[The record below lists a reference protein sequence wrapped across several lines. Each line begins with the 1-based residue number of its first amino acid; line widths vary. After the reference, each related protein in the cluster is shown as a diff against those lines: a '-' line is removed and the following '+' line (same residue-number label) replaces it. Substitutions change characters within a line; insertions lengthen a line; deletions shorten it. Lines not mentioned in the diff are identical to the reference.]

1 MFYSKWTSE
10 KDLKKYLTEVE
21 IGSEMQK
28 SGIQMLSEGNKIY
41 IKDDESHSLVIGS
54 AGSGKTQAVVLPLV
68 RTIIKANESFLI
80 NDIKGEIM
88 NKVGGELKK
97 RGYNIIV
104 LDYANLKI
112 GNHYNVLDFPY
123 YLYNNDEKDKAIE
136 ILENIAYYIMHD
148 IDSTSDPFWE
158 KTAGDYFVGL
168 ALYLFDNA
176 KSEEINLNSI
186 FNLSNDIFKDE
197 KGYDKL
203 IMNSLDKSSSTYQFL
218 SGTLFSPK
226 ETSGGIIAT
235 FSQKIKGFVTREKL
249 SSMMSTSDFD
259 FKNIGNE
266 KTAIFVITGTAN
278 YANDLV
284 SILVD
289 ELFYSLDLFKNKN
302 NRFNLILDEFDSMK
316 PIKDFY
322 SRINYARGNNIKIT
336 ALIKDL
342 TNLNIV
348 YGTNYK
354 DLIRMCFN
362 NIIYLLANDLY
373 TLEEISKLC
382 GNTEKGPLI
391 SIQELKTLDN
401 FEEVIL
407 MTRMYPVR
415 TKVLPDYKINWNFD
429 NSELEF
435 NNLGKNQINL
445 FDIEKFL
452 KK

>member
-1 MFYSKWTSE
+1 
-10 KDLKKYLTEVE
+10 
-21 IGSEMQK
+21 
-28 SGIQMLSEGNKIY
+28 
-41 IKDDESHSLVIGS
+41 
-54 AGSGKTQAVVLPLV
+54 
-68 RTIIKANESFLI
+68 
-80 NDIKGEIM
+80 M

-158 KTAGDYFVGL
+158 KTASDYFVGL

-186 FNLSNDIFKDE
+186 FNLSNDIFKDD
-197 KGYDKL
+197 KKYDKL

-249 SSMMSTSDFD
+249 SSMMATSDFD

-322 SRINYARGNNIKIT
+322 NRINYARGNNIKIT
-336 ALIKDL
+336 ALIKNL

-382 GNTEKGPLI
+382 GDTEKGPLI

-429 NSELEF
+429 NSELGF
-435 NNLGKNQINL
+435 NNLEKNQINL

>member
-1 MFYSKWTSE
+1 M
-10 KDLKKYLTEVE
+10 
-21 IGSEMQK
+21 
-28 SGIQMLSEGNKIY
+28 
-41 IKDDESHSLVIGS
+41 
-54 AGSGKTQAVVLPLV
+54 A
-68 RTIIKANESFLI
+68 
-80 NDIKGEIM
+80 
-88 NKVGGELKK
+88 
-97 RGYNIIV
+97 
-104 LDYANLKI
+104 
-112 GNHYNVLDFPY
+112 
-123 YLYNNDEKDKAIE
+123 
-136 ILENIAYYIMHD
+136 
-148 IDSTSDPFWE
+148 
-158 KTAGDYFVGL
+158 
-168 ALYLFDNA
+168 
-176 KSEEINLNSI
+176 
-186 FNLSNDIFKDE
+186 
-197 KGYDKL
+197 
-203 IMNSLDKSSSTYQFL
+203 
-218 SGTLFSPK
+218 
-226 ETSGGIIAT
+226 
-235 FSQKIKGFVTREKL
+235 
-249 SSMMSTSDFD
+249 TSDFD

-322 SRINYARGNNIKIT
+322 NRINYARGNNIKIT

-354 DLIRMCFN
+354 YLIRMCFN

-382 GNTEKGPLI
+382 GDTEKGPLI

-429 NSELEF
+429 NSELGF
-435 NNLGKNQINL
+435 NNLEKNQINL

>member
-28 SGIQMLSEGNKIY
+28 SGIQMLSEENKIY

-68 RTIIKANESFLI
+68 RTIIKSNESFLI
-80 NDIKGEIM
+80 NDVKGEIM

-249 SSMMSTSDFD
+249 SSMMATSDFD

-302 NRFNLILDEFDSMK
+302 NRFFLMS
-316 PIKDFY
+316 
-322 SRINYARGNNIKIT
+322 A
-336 ALIKDL
+336 
-342 TNLNIV
+342 
-348 YGTNYK
+348 
-354 DLIRMCFN
+354 
-362 NIIYLLANDLY
+362 
-373 TLEEISKLC
+373 EEIEFCDKYDIV
-382 GNTEKGPLI
+382 T
-391 SIQELKTLDN
+391 SIMVNHYFNKTVR
-401 FEEVIL
+401 ERVIL
-407 MTRMYPVR
+407 NCY
-415 TKVLPDYKINWNFD
+415 KALKKGGVLFSFENFAP
-429 NSELEF
+429 NTGF
-435 NNLGKNQINL
+435 GKSMQLKRWKKYQINNGKSENEAESHINRYGVNYYPITISSQL
-445 FDIEKFL
+445 DIL
-452 KK
+452 KKCGFNKYETIWISGMQAGFMGIK